1 MSPGRRVAFLIVLC
15 LVAKHLL
22 GDSYGPWDRL
32 LELGVFLFVGY
43 EVIIGVVRHRR
54 ATRRQK
60 ELRQIV
66 TSLSQFMD
74 EGLGLQRSVP
84 DTAKE
89 QTRVLELWMTNTKAW
104 GDKANAFLAA
114 RSRQAS
120 AAFLLVHD
128 SSSADSIVFTLAG
141 EFFYVASPVREH
153 YQRLLTQ
160 LNSLRQIIEK
170 PEVYF

>member
-1 MSPGRRVAFLIVLC
+1 MLALCHTLRRMFGGVKPFDWLMLGIETAVLLLIL
-15 LVAKHLL
+15 
-22 GDSYGPWDRL
+22 
-32 LELGVFLFVGY
+32 Y
-43 EVIIGVVRHRR
+43 EVVVGIVRHRR
-54 ATRRQK
+54 ATRREK
-60 ELRQIV
+60 ELKQIV
-66 TSLSQFMD
+66 TSLSRFMD
-74 EGLGLQRSVP
+74 EGLGLQRNVP

-89 QTRVLELWMTNTKAW
+89 ETKVLQSWMTSTKAW
-104 GDKANAFLAA
+104 GDKTNEFLAA
-114 RSRQAS
+114 RSQQAS

-170 PEVYF
+170 PEAYF